1 MLSRIFYWKLLISQ
15 FLLFTDAARVNRKQC
30 TPTQNDVEGPFFVEN
45 APTETAIAP
54 EAQLRDATEAVKIF
68 GQVLDKACNPIE
80 GATVDIWYAGKDKS
94 GNKVAYTFPPN
105 YLWFRGQT
113 QSKKE
118 GVYEFQATFPGVYD
132 ARPIVHYHIK
142 SVLSESVSTTG
153 CPTKNDIG

>member
-45 APTETAIAP
+45 APTETAI
-54 EAQLRDATEAVKIF
+54 
-68 GQVLDKACNPIE
+68 

>member
-68 GQVLDKACNPIE
+68 GQVQSCENETFGNRPKKIRKK

-113 QSKKE
+113 QSKKM
-118 GVYEFQATFPGVYD
+118 D
-132 ARPIVHYHIK
+132 
-142 SVLSESVSTTG
+142 
-153 CPTKNDIG
+153 C

>member
-68 GQVLDKACNPIE
+68 GQVQSCENE
-80 GATVDIWYAGKDKS
+80 TFGKDKS